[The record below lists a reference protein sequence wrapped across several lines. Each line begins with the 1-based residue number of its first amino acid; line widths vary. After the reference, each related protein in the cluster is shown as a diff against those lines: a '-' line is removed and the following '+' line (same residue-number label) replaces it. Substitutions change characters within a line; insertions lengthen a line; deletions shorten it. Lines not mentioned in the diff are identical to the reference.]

1 MGVAGTD
8 AFDKMVEIIDYP
20 VFVVTTVADGR
31 RSGCLVGFATQTSID
46 PRRFLIGISQA
57 NHTHGI
63 ATSAE
68 HLAVHLIPSAHRELA
83 ELFGGQTGDEVDK
96 FARCRWSEG
105 PYGLPIL
112 DDSEMWFAASILDR
126 IDVGDHTAHIV
137 EPVDGA
143 VVVDD
148 PSRDSW
154 VSFADVRHIAPGHD
168 A

>member
-1 MGVAGTD
+1 MAGTD
-8 AFDKMVEIIDYP
+8 AFDKMVAIIDYP
-20 VFVVTTVADGR
+20 VFVVTAVAEGR

-57 NHTHGI
+57 NHTHGV

-68 HLAVHLIPSAHRELA
+68 YLAVHLIPADQKELA
-83 ELFGGQTGDEVDK
+83 ELFGGQTGDEIDK
-96 FARCRWSEG
+96 FEHCRWSEG

-112 DDSEMWFAASILDR
+112 EDSERWFAARVLER

-143 VVVDD
+143 VSDDD

-154 VSFADVRHIAPGHD
+154 AGFADTLHIEPGHD